1 MNTAP
6 LHIEDNH
13 SGAMA
18 TSMMG
23 VELDIDN
30 NSYINVATFQSDWLN
45 QWHGAGNTANIVYTA
60 LLDNIT
66 VKLNSPDSN
75 VANATDNTWWT
86 TGRTSYQSIVNF
98 ATPRPTNQIIT
109 VEHKPAR
116 MIGVNRI
123 DAMSRSELINGFPY
137 RVAFAAGLTVGSG
150 QTSTST
156 STGALIINGGVG
168 LSGDLYVGR
177 GVTELSAAGLKTN
190 ITDIDSPM
198 DKIQKMHGVEFNW
211 KGDDSDLMRG
221 KEYGLIADEVA
232 KVAPS
237 LVTFENNQPQGVK
250 YSKVVAL
257 LIEAMKHQQKEIDE
271 LKANMPKKRGRKPK
285 TQG

>member
-1 MNTAP
+1 
-6 LHIEDNH
+6 
-13 SGAMA
+13 
-18 TSMMG
+18 
-23 VELDIDN
+23 
-30 NSYINVATFQSDWLN
+30 
-45 QWHGAGNTANIVYTA
+45 
-60 LLDNIT
+60 
-66 VKLNSPDSN
+66 
-75 VANATDNTWWT
+75 
-86 TGRTSYQSIVNF
+86 
-98 ATPRPTNQIIT
+98 
-109 VEHKPAR
+109 

-198 DKIQKMHGVEFNW
+198 DKIQRMHGVEFNW
-211 KGDDSDLMRG
+211 KGDETDLMRG

-271 LKANMPKKRGRKPK
+271 LKSNMPKKRGRKPK